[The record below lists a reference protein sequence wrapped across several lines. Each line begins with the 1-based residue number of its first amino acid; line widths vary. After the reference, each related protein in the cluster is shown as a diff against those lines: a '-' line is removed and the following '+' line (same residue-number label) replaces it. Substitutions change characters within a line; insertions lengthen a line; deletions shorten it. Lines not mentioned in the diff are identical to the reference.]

1 MTPQQTRRLQDAIA
15 HQRAGRFAEAGRL
28 YNRVLKDAPD
38 NFDCIYLLGT
48 LHAQQGN
55 FDSAVGLFRRA
66 AAMRPDVLEIRY
78 NLAVALSMAGHHAEA
93 AQIYE
98 RVLQA
103 DPRHAQARNN
113 YAATLLTVGR
123 AAEALRQYDELIER
137 HPAGADAYNNRGMA
151 LQYLK
156 RLNEALASYDK
167 AVALKPDFPQAYVNR
182 GNVLAVL
189 QRPDEALAAFNK
201 AIALEPDFADA
212 YANAGNIYCKRKH
225 YGAALDA
232 YGRALALRPDDSE
245 TASMRFYVK
254 MHLFDWSDFAAE
266 RAELI
271 ACIDRGLPL
280 YPFSVL
286 AASASAEQQLRS
298 AKLFAKSRYPLAD
311 APLWH
316 GEIYRHDKI
325 RVAYVSAD
333 FRAHAVAQLTA
344 GMFEC
349 HDKAHFDVTA
359 ISIGPDD
366 RSALRGRLQR
376 AFDRF
381 IDAGAMADDE
391 IAARIRDMEIDVLI
405 DLNGFTEG
413 ARMGIFARRPAPIQA
428 SYLGYAGT
436 TGTDYMDYLIA
447 DRILIPPSQRAF
459 YSEKIVYLPHSYQAN
474 DSKRPI
480 SDKVFSRAELGL
492 PDHGFVFCCFNNAF
506 KIGPDIFDG
515 WARVLERTPGS
526 VLWLREDNSSAVANL
541 RKEAAARRIGAERVV
556 FAQRM
561 PSLADHLARHRAA
574 DLFLDTLPYNA
585 QTTASDALWAG
596 LPVLTQ
602 LGETFTGRVAASLLN
617 AIGVAELIA
626 PTRQDYENAAVDLAA
641 HPGKLA
647 AIRHKLAQN
656 RSAAPLFDTQ
666 LFTRH
671 IESAYAA
678 MLQRYQAGLTADHID
693 VPSRANS
700 NSAA

>member
-1 MTPQQTRRLQDAIA
+1 
-15 HQRAGRFAEAGRL
+15 
-28 YNRVLKDAPD
+28 
-38 NFDCIYLLGT
+38 
-48 LHAQQGN
+48 
-55 FDSAVGLFRRA
+55 
-66 AAMRPDVLEIRY
+66 
-78 NLAVALSMAGHHAEA
+78 MAGHHAEA

-98 RVLQA
+98 RVLHA

-113 YAATLLTVGR
+113 YAATLLTMGR
-123 AAEALRQYDELIER
+123 AAEALRQYDELIAR
-137 HPAGADAYNNRGMA
+137 HPAAADAYNNRGMA

-156 RLNEALASYDK
+156 RFDEALASYDK
-167 AVALKPDFPQAYVNR
+167 AVALKPDFPQAHVNR

-189 QRPDEALAAFNK
+189 QRPDEALAGFTK
-201 AIALEPDFADA
+201 AIALDPDFADA
-212 YANAGNIYCKRKH
+212 YANAGNIYCKRKD

-232 YGRALALRPDDSE
+232 YGLALALRPDDSE

-254 MHLFDWSDFAAE
+254 MHLCDWSDFAAE

-271 ACIDRGLPL
+271 ACIDHGLPL

-286 AASASAEQQLRS
+286 AASASADRQLRC
-298 AKLFAKSRYPLAD
+298 AKLFAKARYPLVD
-311 APLWH
+311 APLWR

-349 HDKAHFDVTA
+349 HDKARFEVTA

-381 IDAGAMADDE
+381 IDAGAMTDDE
-391 IAARIRDMEIDVLI
+391 IAACIRDMEIDVLI

-428 SYLGYAGT
+428 GYLGYAAT

-447 DRILIPPSQRAF
+447 DRTLIPPPQRAF

-474 DSKRPI
+474 DSKRAV

-541 RKEAAARRIGAERVV
+541 RKEAAARRIGAERLV

-617 AIGVAELIA
+617 AVGLAELIA

-647 AIRHKLAQN
+647 AIRHKLARN
-656 RSAAPLFDTQ
+656 RLAAPLFDTQ

-678 MLQRYQAGLTADHID
+678 MLQRHQAGLPADHID
-693 VPSRANS
+693 VPSLANS
-700 NSAA
+700 SSAA